1 MEVHLEALL
10 ELIFYTKPP
19 NFEVEAHMKAF
30 SGVAPILL
38 LPTIKEKR
46 RAATSSPAAPIEG
59 SINEALFVFSRK
71 KRKAL
76 FAAYSVLPSLLLGC
90 SSCPGCASST
100 PTPFPLSR
108 VYMRWPCA
116 APRIASN
123 DHDRG
128 EP

>member
-19 NFEVEAHMKAF
+19 NFEVEAHMKAL

-71 KRKAL
+71 K
-76 FAAYSVLPSLLLGC
+76 
-90 SSCPGCASST
+90 
-100 PTPFPLSR
+100 
-108 VYMRWPCA
+108 
-116 APRIASN
+116 
-123 DHDRG
+123 
-128 EP
+128 